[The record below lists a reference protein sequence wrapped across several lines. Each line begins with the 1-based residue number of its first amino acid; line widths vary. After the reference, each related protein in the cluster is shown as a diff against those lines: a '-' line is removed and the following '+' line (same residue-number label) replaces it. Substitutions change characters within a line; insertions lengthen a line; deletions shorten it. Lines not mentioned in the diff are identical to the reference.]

1 MTPTPI
7 IKKEEYKIEERKIK
21 KINTENE
28 ILEENLLM
36 AFFQLRK
43 KNKF

>member
-28 ILEENLLM
+28 ILEEINTINNNINTC
-36 AFFQLRK
+36 FK
-43 KNKF
+43 YK